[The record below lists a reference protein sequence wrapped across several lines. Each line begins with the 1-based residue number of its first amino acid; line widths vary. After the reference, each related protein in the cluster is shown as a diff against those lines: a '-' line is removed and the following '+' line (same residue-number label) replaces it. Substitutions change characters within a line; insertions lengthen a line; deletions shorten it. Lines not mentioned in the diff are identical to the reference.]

1 MFIFMYEFINSHGYS
16 RNTQSIVSKRYQL
29 KISIKLKK
37 KMHIQFIITCWAT
50 VPQALMVRTKLK
62 KKDNKQQNKTYFNK
76 RKRLLLF
83 SSFHTDTYPVFWPVT
98 LGTGI
103 PWVWWPGL
111 DTVRTK
117 IKVHGQV
124 EKLLCYGKHF
134 WIWVMLY
141 SQSNC

>member
-1 MFIFMYEFINSHGYS
+1 MFIFMYVFINSHGYS

-37 KMHIQFIITCWAT
+37 KNAYPIHYYLLGHSTSGVNGSNQI
-50 VPQALMVRTKLK
+50 K

-76 RKRLLLF
+76 QKRLLLF

-98 LGTGI
+98 LGTGTL
-103 PWVWWPGL
+103 WVWWPGL
-111 DTVRTK
+111 GTVRTK
-117 IKVHGQV
+117 TKVHGQV

-134 WIWVMLY
+134 WILVMLY